1 MLRENNIPI
10 KDSFNIWF
18 NKEKRK
24 EFYTTS
30 VILYK
35 TTFNHISNNK
45 FPNIILKSDEPTG
58 EIYFT
63 SANFNEPFEEKY
75 GTLLIRFI
83 NANFSSFETAYD
95 TFFCFYGF
103 SILEEFYISIPK
115 ARLFKSKE
123 DFFKTYEPIFVEI
136 KHKLKELQYLMK
148 KCIDYMYNLNNNLED
163 KNYSPFEKYLTYII
177 KNNVFRYSTNIDVFY
192 FQQFAHNTLNIA
204 VQSINP
210 KIVRAHLENG
220 IININDSAVFHTSF
234 LSNILYV
241 SLSEIAS
248 NKDINIKVCKN
259 CGKYFIP
266 VKNTEKYCD
275 ITYYQNETTCKII
288 GANNSYTKKRKS
300 VEGINFYRNNYQ
312 RRLMQAKRS
321 DDEQIKLAFENWKQ
335 LAKTKIKKFNNKEIS
350 KDELLEWMKE
360 NKNI

>member
-45 FPNIILKSDEPTG
+45 FPNIILKSDEPTD

-103 SILEEFYISIPK
+103 SILEEFYIGIPK
-115 ARLFKSKE
+115 ARLFESKE
-123 DFFKTYEPIFVEI
+123 DFFPMRQALV
-136 KHKLKELQYLMK
+136 LLRVRQLRQ
-148 KCIDYMYNLNNNLED
+148 
-163 KNYSPFEKYLTYII
+163 
-177 KNNVFRYSTNIDVFY
+177 NVISRSKQDWY
-192 FQQFAHNTLNIA
+192 
-204 VQSINP
+204 
-210 KIVRAHLENG
+210 RHLEYLL
-220 IININDSAVFHTSF
+220 I
-234 LSNILYV
+234 
-241 SLSEIAS
+241 
-248 NKDINIKVCKN
+248 
-259 CGKYFIP
+259 
-266 VKNTEKYCD
+266 
-275 ITYYQNETTCKII
+275 
-288 GANNSYTKKRKS
+288 
-300 VEGINFYRNNYQ
+300 
-312 RRLMQAKRS
+312 RS
-321 DDEQIKLAFENWKQ
+321 
-335 LAKTKIKKFNNKEIS
+335 
-350 KDELLEWMKE
+350 
-360 NKNI
+360 